1 MPFEEDFAPD
11 EEGLQESENLPRV
24 AWTRRPVK
32 STFGYWTTRMTGSRR
47 GTPEIRINLRLRAP
61 RTQVP
66 DELLEYLLWHEL
78 CHHVLPGRGHDAEFR
93 RLESLWP
100 DFARLDHELDT
111 LQDRYCLD

>member
-1 MPFEEDFAPD
+1 MA
-11 EEGLQESENLPRV
+11 GS
-24 AWTRRPVK
+24 TRGR
-32 STFGYWTTRMTGSRR
+32 
-47 GTPEIRINLRLRAP
+47 PEIRINKQLQAP
-61 RTQVP
+61 TTQIA

-111 LQDRYCLD
+111 LHERFNLGWED